1 MFRRFDA
8 FQGGG
13 IMVIDFATSALI
25 EVDVQVD
32 FCPPYTS
39 RDGTVRPAG
48 ALAVQGG
55 DRVVGPLN
63 ALAEKFARAEG
74 AVVASQDWHPEG
86 HVSFAAAHPGKRIG
100 DLVRLP
106 GDMEQILWPAHC
118 VMNTAGARF
127 HEELRVD
134 LITFVLRKGY
144 HEDLDSYSV
153 FFENDR
159 KTPTGLEDFL
169 KEKAVDTILVGGL
182 ATDYCVFF
190 SVMDGL
196 RLGYRVILLTDAVAG
211 VDLPPGSVERALK
224 AMQEGGALFVN
235 SGDIS

>member
-1 MFRRFDA
+1 
-8 FQGGG
+8 
-13 IMVIDFATSALI
+13 
-25 EVDVQVD
+25 
-32 FCPPYTS
+32 
-39 RDGTVRPAG
+39 
-48 ALAVQGG
+48 
-55 DRVVGPLN
+55 
-63 ALAEKFARAEG
+63 
-74 AVVASQDWHPEG
+74 
-86 HVSFAAAHPGKRIG
+86 
-100 DLVRLP
+100 
-106 GDMEQILWPAHC
+106 
-118 VMNTAGARF
+118 MNTAGARF

>member
-1 MFRRFDA
+1 
-8 FQGGG
+8 
-13 IMVIDFATSALI
+13 MVIDFAKSALI

-32 FCPPYTS
+32 FCPAYTS
-39 RDGTVRPAG
+39 REGTVRPAG
-48 ALAVQGG
+48 ALAVPGG
-55 DRVVGPLN
+55 DRVVAPLN
-63 ALAEKFARAEG
+63 ALAEKFAPVEAQI
-74 AVVASQDWHPEG
+74 VASQDWHPPG
-86 HVSFAAAHPGKRIG
+86 HVSFAAAHPGKKPG
-100 DLVRLP
+100 DLLRLS

-118 VMNTAGARF
+118 VMDTAGAQF
-127 HEELRVD
+127 HEELRTD

-169 KEKAVDTILVGGL
+169 QEKAVDTLVVGGL
-182 ATDYCVFF
+182 ATDYCVFY

-211 VDLPPGSVERALK
+211 VDFPPGSVERALK
-224 AMQEGGALFVN
+224 AMGEGGALLVD
-235 SGDIS
+235 SGDLR